1 MIMYNTNELCKLK
14 SDLVVNME
22 EWACYKIDA
31 LVECKPHLKMAS
43 TYLKRGVHNWLVR
56 ENASIDNMVEN
67 AALFIADENG
77 NINTDVII
85 NDFLEM
91 FKVMD
96 VQKVDMG
103 IFGLEYG
110 KGEIK
115 INIPHNPI
123 LDIFMG
129 DLGQIKIT
137 CEDILEI
144 KELFKPN

>member
-1 MIMYNTNELCKLK
+1 MYNTNELCKLK

-31 LVECKPHLKMAS
+31 LVECNPHLKMAS

-56 ENASIDNMVEN
+56 ESESIDNMVEN
-67 AALFIADENG
+67 AALFISDEKG

-115 INIPHNPI
+115 INIPRNPI

>member
-1 MIMYNTNELCKLK
+1 MYNISELGKLK
-14 SDLVVNME
+14 NDLLVNME
-22 EWACYKIDA
+22 EWAIYKIDA
-31 LVECKPHLKMAS
+31 LVKCKPNLKMVS
-43 TYLKRGVHNWLVR
+43 TYLKRGVRNWIAR
-56 ENASIDNMVEN
+56 EDCRIDKMVDN

-96 VQKVDMG
+96 VQKANMG
-103 IFGLEYG
+103 IFDIEYG

-115 INIPHNPI
+115 INIPRNPI
-123 LDIFMG
+123 IDIFMG

-144 KELFKPN
+144 KDLFKSN

>member
-1 MIMYNTNELCKLK
+1 
-14 SDLVVNME
+14 
-22 EWACYKIDA
+22 
-31 LVECKPHLKMAS
+31 MAS
-43 TYLKRGVHNWLVR
+43 TYLKRGVRNWIAR
-56 ENASIDNMVEN
+56 EDCRIDKMVDN

-96 VQKVDMG
+96 VQKANMG
-103 IFGLEYG
+103 IFDIEYG

-115 INIPHNPI
+115 IIIPRNPI
-123 LDIFMG
+123 IDIFMG

-144 KELFKPN
+144 KDLFKSN

>member
-1 MIMYNTNELCKLK
+1 MYNISELGKLK
-14 SDLVVNME
+14 NDLLVNME
-22 EWACYKIDA
+22 EWAIYKIDA
-31 LVECKPHLKMAS
+31 LVECNPNLKMAS
-43 TYLKRGVHNWLVR
+43 TYLKRGVRNWIAR
-56 ENASIDNMVEN
+56 EDCRIDKMVDN

-96 VQKVDMG
+96 VQKANMG
-103 IFGLEYG
+103 IFDIEYG

-115 INIPHNPI
+115 INIPHNPVI
-123 LDIFMG
+123 DLFMG

-144 KELFKPN
+144 KDLFKSN